1 MLKRYLGKIRAIFGQ
16 EGFFYGLKKIIKV
29 FFSMLHPAGSG
40 DVLFISSGIVGDSS
54 RYRVLNV
61 AEELSLHGLKCSSVV
76 QEHPML
82 MSCADKFNI
91 FVFHKVS
98 YIPQIQKFIKKLK
111 KENKEIIFETD
122 DLLFDPGYIK
132 QQDFFKNANEFEK
145 KFFENGIGGEILRD
159 PYVKVCTTS
168 TVFLAEKIKEYGK
181 KVFVVSNKLSEKDIE
196 IAAGILEAKKLTKL
210 KANEAVRIGYF
221 SGTSSHNKDF
231 ATITGPLIQIMEKY
245 ENVELFLAGPLDIE
259 NGLNKFSS
267 RTIRLSF
274 VPREK
279 HFANIANVDI
289 NLAPLEIG
297 NPFCEARSEL
307 KFFEA
312 GIMKIPT
319 IAAATQTFREAIKD
333 GIDGFVA
340 SGEKEWFEKI
350 ERLVIDENLRKE
362 IGERACKKA
371 IEKYSI
377 KNSNNE
383 EYYSY
388 LKNKNKSYK

>member
-1 MLKRYLGKIRAIFGQ
+1 MLNRYLGKIRSIFRQ
-16 EGFFYGLKKIIKV
+16 EGFFCGLKKIMTV
-29 FFSMLHPAGSG
+29 FFSMLRPAGAG

-61 AEELSLHGLKCSSVV
+61 AEELRLHGFKCSSVV
-76 QEHPML
+76 QEYPML

-98 YIPQIQKFIKKLK
+98 YIPQIRKFIKKLK
-111 KENKEIIFETD
+111 EENKEIIFETD

-168 TVFLAEKIKEYGK
+168 TVFLAEKIREYGK

-196 IAAGILEAKKLTKL
+196 IAAKIRNSEL
-210 KANEAVRIGYF
+210 KIRNSVRIGYF

-231 ATITGPLIQIMEKY
+231 TTITGSLMQIMEKH
-245 ENVELFLAGPLDIE
+245 ENVELFLAGPLDIG
-259 NGLNKFSS
+259 NRLNKFSS
-267 RTIRLSF
+267 RIRQLPF

-289 NLAPLEIG
+289 NLVPLEIG
-297 NPFCEARSEL
+297 NPFCESRSEL

-319 IAAATQTFREAIKD
+319 IAASTQTFREAIED

-350 ERLVIDENLRKE
+350 ERLIIDENLRKE

-388 LKNKNKSYK
+388 LKNKNKSHK